1 MTQDE
6 LVGLS
11 WEIYQR
17 LCQCDTQ
24 REAYNLIVATIR
36 TFTASQ
42 YNDKD
47 ERVAALKFVRRL
59 LDNFIKNVE
68 KGELE

>member
-24 REAYNLIVATIR
+24 REAYNLIVATIG